1 MQQTFVKTIHSYQVE
16 FDRLL
21 FPVRYKVYI
30 RIENKNPVVV
40 EINKDESS
48 CWFVSNN
55 GGSSF
60 LVDELEGE
68 LIGVIKENE
77 SKAVLESV

>member
-1 MQQTFVKTIHSYQVE
+1 
-16 FDRLL
+16 
-21 FPVRYKVYI
+21 
-30 RIENKNPVVV
+30 
-40 EINKDESS
+40 
-48 CWFVSNN
+48 
-55 GGSSF
+55 